1 MDIKREGIYKMI
13 CESCGNEQTSGKF
26 CGKCG
31 TMLTN
36 KTPPEQ
42 TSENIVEAPAQEAS
56 AEAAAAHAIAGQ
68 PQHPTEPNVHVEKVK
83 ETSKAFLNYFLHYLK
98 HPSHIFQNQQQ
109 EFANGL
115 ISIALFAVIVGITFY
130 NAGETFLKLLFE
142 DAFLGS
148 DYILE
153 AAKPSFMTVFPK
165 VVIFILL
172 SMAVV
177 VFSLFVINRFF
188 GPGYSFK
195 EIVTVYGTHLIP
207 FIIVLIFSFLLLLLK
222 SYTVGNIL
230 LIIGISYPISTMPL
244 YIIGRYLSKRATGID
259 PLYSFFSYIILVTVL
274 TGIIIAI
281 VADSVMGN
289 LLDTIKQFEN
299 LYY

>member
-1 MDIKREGIYKMI
+1 
-13 CESCGNEQTSGKF
+13 
-26 CGKCG
+26 
-31 TMLTN
+31 MLTN